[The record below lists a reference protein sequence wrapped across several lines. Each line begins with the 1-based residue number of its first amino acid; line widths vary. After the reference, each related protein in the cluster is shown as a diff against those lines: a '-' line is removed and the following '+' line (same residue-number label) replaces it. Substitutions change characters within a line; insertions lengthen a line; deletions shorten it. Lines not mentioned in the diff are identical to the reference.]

1 MKEQAVESHFAF
13 KSNAGSDPKVLIAEL
28 IALAQE
34 QPPGAV
40 MQTVHER
47 APIYAQ
53 ATSSVESVYE
63 HWLAARTQGMRPP
76 RPMSAQRGQRG

>member
-1 MKEQAVESHFAF
+1 MTKLAVESHFAF
-13 KSNAGSDPKVLIAEL
+13 ESNAGSDPKALIAEL
-28 IALAQE
+28 IEIAKE

-47 APIYAQ
+47 APMYAQ

-63 HWLAARTQGMRPP
+63 HWLAARTQGMTPR
-76 RPMSAQRGQRG
+76 RPMSARRG